1 MKHPRQLFLSK
12 QGGERLLSIWWFLVL
27 IIVGAGIVV
36 GVLIFFSAETDA
48 RQVESRILYGELAS
62 CLTSQGFLIEEV
74 QASSSFDVF
83 ERCGIKKEIFEAS
96 QDIWYFEINF
106 YDSDKNKKGVA
117 KTGVSSVKDACL
129 MQLGEGDTKGIE
141 YEGGAK
147 CTYRNESVL
156 YYNYGDDGTEILIGV
171 LEIMTASNQRG
182 KKTTLEN

>member
-1 MKHPRQLFLSK
+1 MKNLKRLFLDK
-12 QGGERLLSIWWFLVL
+12 RGGGRLLSIWWFLVL
-27 IIVGAGIVV
+27 IIVGVGIVA

-48 RQVESRILYGELAS
+48 RQVESKILYGELAS

-74 QASSSFDVF
+74 RASSSLDIFD
-83 ERCGIKKEIFEAS
+83 RCSIKKEIFETS

-106 YDSDKNKKGVA
+106 YDSGENKKEIA
-117 KTGVSSVKDACL
+117 KTGAGAVRDACL
-129 MQLGEGDTKGIE
+129 MQLEEGDTKGIE